1 MKRAKIPFPFILP
14 SGNPVGV
21 LLIDNFSHDASFTH
35 YRTRGYATP
44 SVVGN

>member
-21 LLIDNFSHDASFTH
+21 LLIDTFSQDASFNH
-35 YRTRGYATP
+35 YMTRGYATP
-44 SVVGN
+44 SVAEN